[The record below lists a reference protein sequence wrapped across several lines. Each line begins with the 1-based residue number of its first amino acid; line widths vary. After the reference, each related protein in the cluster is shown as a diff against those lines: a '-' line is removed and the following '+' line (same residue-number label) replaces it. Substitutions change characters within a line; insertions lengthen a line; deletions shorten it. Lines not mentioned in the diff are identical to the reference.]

1 MFDSWGTPQDSER
14 MTEDQ
19 FVSNNRGIDQDGD
32 LDPELLRAMYRR
44 LKVHR
49 MYCCFVGRLGREWG
63 LIDVLMYCV
72 RTRYTD
78 R

>member
-1 MFDSWGTPQDSER
+1 MYDSWGTPQDSER

-19 FVSNNRGIDQDGD
+19 FVNNNRGIDQDGD

-44 LKVHR
+44 LKVPR
-49 MYCCFVGRLGREWG
+49 MHWCFVGLTRSRME
-63 LIDVLMYCV
+63 IDVLMYCM

-78 R
+78 T